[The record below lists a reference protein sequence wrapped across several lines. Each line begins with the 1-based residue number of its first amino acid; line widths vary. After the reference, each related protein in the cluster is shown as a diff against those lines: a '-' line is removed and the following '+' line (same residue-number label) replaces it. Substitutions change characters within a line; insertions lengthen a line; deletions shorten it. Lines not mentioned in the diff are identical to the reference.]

1 MNQPSIALPQ
11 DLAVERARKAQN
23 QQEIHAVMFTMTCS
37 LYERLVTGMV
47 TDVEKA
53 VANEHLPEYMHHC
66 AKIARLAS
74 RVALHAIMMERG
86 LPRREHFS
94 GTIRAGRPEW
104 KRTPSNSSTGLSAW
118 A

>member
-47 TDVEKA
+47 TDP
-53 VANEHLPEYMHHC
+53 VAAITNEHLPEYLHHC

-74 RVALHAIMMERG
+74 RVFAQEFL
-86 LPRREHFS
+86 REVPAPAS
-94 GTIRAGRPEW
+94 PT
-104 KRTPSNSSTGLSAW
+104 
-118 A
+118 